1 MVVGG
6 SDCLDV
12 QEPDIDIDLVAVVCR
27 RVSFR
32 RFLRHLPGVLSAADG
47 VTGVHTV
54 EGRVGHLSMNVNGV
68 DVDVLLA
75 RLPYVT
81 DHVCLAVHSHGGGCA
96 GHRVPLTSP
105 SCCGHTQTGRLAS

>member
-1 MVVGG
+1 M
-6 SDCLDV
+6 DV
-12 QEPDIDIDLVAVVCR
+12 REPDIDIDLVAVVCR

-47 VTGVHTV
+47 VSDVHTV

-81 DHVCLAVHSHGGGCA
+81 APPGCA
-96 GHRVPLTSP
+96 ASLTLYRRRP
-105 SCCGHTQTGRLAS
+105 VDVNDRGLTLV